1 MAEFP
6 ADPMLSKALIASE
19 KYKCS
24 EDVLTIISMLSAGGS
39 IFHRPK
45 DRQVHADNAHKNF
58 WAPSGDHLTLKN
70 VYDQWV
76 ESEFSVQW
84 CFENYVQHRMM
95 KRARDVRD
103 QLEGLM
109 DRVEIEMHKSED
121 DIAIRKAI
129 TSGFFYHTAR

>member
-6 ADPMLSKALIASE
+6 ANPMLSKALIASE

-109 DRVEIEMHKSED
+109 DRVEIEMHKTED